1 MSLGWTLFVI
11 VLVAVQVVGAAWLMR
26 WSSKT
31 NIGEGAT
38 TGHIWDGDVVEGNN
52 PLPRWWLG
60 LFWLTIGFALVYFVL
75 YPSFGTFSA
84 LGWSQVGQ
92 YEREIEAGEAVYGK
106 LFAGFAAK
114 PIDELAR
121 DSAAIAAGR
130 NLFLNNCAACHG
142 SDARGARGFP
152 NLTDDEWNWGG
163 EPQQIEATI
172 KGGRT
177 GVMPAFGAGIPEEQ
191 RRLLADYVTHLAG
204 REVDAQRVEAGRPLF
219 TTNCSACHGPGGEG
233 NVLLGAPKL
242 ANEIWLHG
250 SGREVIFDVITNGRM
265 SSMPAQE
272 AVLGADRVHVLA
284 AYVYSLSRRDG
295 SAAPN

>member
-1 MSLGWTLFVI
+1 VV
-11 VLVAVQVVGAAWLMR
+11 VLVAAQVMGAAWLIW

-31 NIGEGAT
+31 TVGEGAT
-38 TGHIWDGDVVEGNN
+38 TGHTWDGDVVEGNN

-60 LFWLTIGFALVYFVL
+60 LFWLTIVWGLVYFVL

-92 YEREIEAGEAVYGK
+92 YEREVEVAEEVYGQ
-106 LFAGFAAK
+106 LFAAFAAK
-114 PIDELAR
+114 SIEELA
-121 DSAAIAAGR
+121 DDPAALAAGR

-142 SDARGARGFP
+142 SDARGARGYP
-152 NLTDDEWNWGG
+152 NLTDEEWLWGG
-163 EPQQIEATI
+163 QAQQIEATI

-177 GVMPAFGAGIPEEQ
+177 GVMPGFGAGIPEEA

-204 REVDAQRVEAGRPLF
+204 REIEAARVDAGRQLF

-233 NVLLGAPKL
+233 NPLLGAPAL

-250 SGREVIFDVITNGRM
+250 SGRETMFDVITNGRM
-265 SSMPAQE
+265 NSMPAQE
-272 AVLGADRVHVLA
+272 PVLGPDRVRVLA
-284 AYVYSLSRRDG
+284 AYVYSLSRPAFASGLR
-295 SAAPN
+295 